1 MIPEELNVP
10 LHEDEETGELIP
22 VYEQP
27 KVTCLEEANV
37 MLRKLRFVKGKEQE
51 YKAIA
56 ENELKR
62 IQQWLKKET
71 EQLTGIAE
79 WYEWQLKEYYQAE
92 RAKNEKFKLTTPY
105 GKVSSR
111 RTKKFHWDVEQELA
125 EQLLAEGKKEVV
137 RQKIELDKTAFKKM
151 FPDGINTETG
161 EVLVKVTEEESVSV
175 KVE

>member
-1 MIPEELNVP
+1 MIPETLETLPVN
-10 LHEDEETGELIP
+10 EEGEVMYYP
-22 VYEQP
+22 QVNS
-27 KVTCLEEANV
+27 LEEANAL
-37 MLRKLRFVKGKEQE
+37 LRKLWFVRQKEQE

-62 IQQWLKKET
+62 IQDWLEKET
-71 EQLTGIAE
+71 ETFTRIAE
-79 WYEWQLKEYYQAE
+79 WYEWQLKEYYRAE
-92 RAKNEKFKLTTPY
+92 RTKNEKFKLTTPY

-111 RTKKFHWDVEQELA
+111 RTKKFHWDLEQELA
-125 EQLLAEGKKEVV
+125 EQLLAEGKAEVV
-137 RQKIELDKTAFKKM
+137 RQKVELDKTAFKKM

>member
-22 VYEQP
+22 VYEP

-111 RTKKFHWDVEQELA
+111 KQKTFHWDSEQELA
-125 EQLLAEGKKEVV
+125 EKLLSEGKKEAV
-137 RQKIELDKTAFKKM
+137 RQKVELDKTAFKKL
-151 FPDGINTETG
+151 FPDGVDTETG
-161 EVLVKVTEEESVSV
+161 EVLVKVTVEEPVSV